1 MGGDRGQA
9 FSLEAITAGLLL
21 VGGLVFALQATAVTP
36 LSASTSSQHL
46 EGQQQATAEGVLAT
60 GLDQGS
66 LRAAVLNWDESNDQ
80 FYGAPSQAYFI
91 NQAPGNRFGDLLE
104 RTFSQRGIVFNVY
117 VAYEDDGTTVRQR
130 MVYRG
135 EPSDN
140 AVSATTTL
148 TLYDDDRLY
157 DANERPTGQKLSS
170 LPEGSFYVPEQSTD
184 TGVYAVVRVEVLV
197 WRQ

>member
-1 MGGDRGQA
+1 MERGQA

-21 VGGLVFALQATAVTP
+21 IGGLVFALQATAVTP
-36 LSASTSSQHL
+36 LSASTSSQHV

-66 LRAAVLNWDESNDQ
+66 LRVAVLNWDADN
-80 FYGAPSQAYFI
+80 
-91 NQAPGNRFGDLLE
+91 NRFYEAPNRPYFVNEAPANGFGTLLQ
-104 RTFSQRGIVFNVY
+104 RAFAQRGIVFNVY
-117 VAYEDDGTTVRQR
+117 VSYEDGGNTVRQR

-148 TLYDDDRLY
+148 TLYDDERLY
-157 DANERPTGQKLSS
+157 DADERPTGQSLSA
-170 LPEGSFYVPEQSTD
+170 LPEGSFYVPERSEG